1 MKFQVPVSPLLVYQ
15 SCEDESGD
23 KSCEDE
29 SGDRSCEDE
38 SCEFSYTSIIKEKY
52 ERLMHC

>member
-23 KSCEDE
+23 KSCEDD